1 MHYNESLGI
10 FHVRLP
16 VPFWYKW
23 NKGMGVSLDWDIQQT
38 LRPTFSLVKK
48 ETMTLRANMVQKDR
62 SLN

>member
-1 MHYNESLGI
+1 MLDY
-10 FHVRLP
+10 P
-16 VPFWYKW
+16 CPFDIKR

-62 SLN
+62 SLT